1 MELNIEELTLKQIR
15 EIVALVCAKPT
26 RKAVPFRERAV
37 VVRSSGGVYFGRL
50 VACTGSYG
58 RLSDARHIRTWTSP
72 PGVKAINASDVA
84 RVGAGAGTSITMPA
98 PTELPTIYAIYDCT
112 PEAADILWGLPCAK

>member
-72 PGVKAINASDVA
+72 PGVKAIRFIVLRPFRGISCTLWPSTVSLTPVESVFNSGVSVVTSTVSVA
-84 RVGAGAGTSITMPA
+84 A
-98 PTELPTIYAIYDCT
+98 PI
-112 PEAADILWGLPCAK
+112 